1 MFLALAPFS
10 APEHLRE
17 IFGSD
22 LLDDERQF
30 DGFAL
35 LTATGGHK
43 PFECVGE
50 EQEGLAAI
58 RLLARDERWNE
69 HRVVRRLVEEVL
81 PQYSPGDGDPEAVL
95 ALSDE
100 HEVPE
105 ALMADVR
112 AVLGA

>member
-1 MFLALAPFS
+1 VFLALAPFS
-10 APEHLRE
+10 EPARLRE
-17 IFGSD
+17 IFGED

-50 EQEGLAAI
+50 EQESVAAV
-58 RLLARDERWNE
+58 RLLAEDPRWRE
-69 HRVVRRLVEEVL
+69 HAVVRRLREEVL
-81 PQYSPGDGDPEAVL
+81 PRFAADFGDPARVL
-95 ALSDE
+95 ALAED
-100 HEVPE
+100 HEVP
-105 ALMADVR
+105 ASLLADVR